1 MARCYM
7 LASMSLVLKHQ
18 HSAMATAAEI
28 MQNLANLFGTQNR
41 TAKSQASRSI
51 MTKTMKEDTSVSF
64 QQFKLNFEMNKRDYT
79 LVELLTELQSTED
92 LMVQAKERKWR
103 RTQLQLRML
112 REGRK
117 KKADKKPTGKCF
129 KCERVRSSTSHIAKK
144 EHASLLEDF
153 REFDR
158 TRLDLED
165 GGGSYDQALLKER
178 AEFQPGN
185 GQVDSVISQAQETLK
200 SLVFQR
206 STFGGINSK
215 LSNVGSRLPTVNHIL
230 SAIKKKKSMD
240 TIILS
245 LVASVCTFLIL
256 IYWWTK

>member
-1 MARCYM
+1 MDPPTSFRKQAR
-7 LASMSLVLKHQ
+7 
-18 HSAMATAAEI
+18 
-28 MQNLANLFGTQNR
+28 
-41 TAKSQASRSI
+41 
-51 MTKTMKEDTSVSF
+51 
-64 QQFKLNFEMNKRDYT
+64 KLE
-79 LVELLTELQSTED
+79 
-92 LMVQAKERKWR
+92 
-103 RTQLQLRML
+103 TQLDEQMHLYRNTKIDSSNDKDVESGIDQLL
-112 REGRK
+112 RQLHQVNVQMQAWLSSGGSEIFSHTFTRHQQILQ
-117 KKADKKPTGKCF
+117 DLTQEF
-129 KCERVRSSTSHIAKK
+129 KRLRSSHRAKK

-158 TRLDLED
+158 SRLDLED

-178 AEFQPGN
+178 ASLHRN
-185 GQVDSVISQAQETLK
+185 SGQVDSVISQAQETLK